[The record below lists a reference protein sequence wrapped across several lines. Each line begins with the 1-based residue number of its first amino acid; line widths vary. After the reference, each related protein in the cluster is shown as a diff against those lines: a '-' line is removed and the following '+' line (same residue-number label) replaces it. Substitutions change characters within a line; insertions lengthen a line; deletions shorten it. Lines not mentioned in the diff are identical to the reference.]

1 MKKNNLQ
8 LIENDINE
16 LLLENTIIGNN
27 LNDINKNISTKLSK
41 ENKRIEINEINF
53 PYVNINYENSETI
66 KKKFDFSLNENNNK
80 IKNNP
85 TNNNEIKDTEN
96 KRKEL
101 EISNKKNKNDINA
114 NLNQINNNNKKI
126 PSEDSTKNISKKK
139 L

>member
-27 LNDINKNISTKLSK
+27 INDINKNISTKLSK
-41 ENKRIEINEINF
+41 ENKKIEINEINF

-66 KKKFDFSLNENNNK
+66 KKKFIDFSLNENNNK

-85 TNNNEIKDTEN
+85 TNNNEIKYTEN

-114 NLNQINNNNKKI
+114 NLNQINNKKKI
-126 PSEDSTKNISKKK
+126 C
-139 L
+139 